1 MAGVFVSAR
10 QTSVLCLHFCLDYKT
25 LLFKISS
32 KGVPEKR
39 SLERLKKTKTKK
51 AERIDKSKVGRV

>member
-39 SLERLKKTKTKK
+39 SLERLKKNQNKK
-51 AERIDKSKVGRV
+51 SRKNR